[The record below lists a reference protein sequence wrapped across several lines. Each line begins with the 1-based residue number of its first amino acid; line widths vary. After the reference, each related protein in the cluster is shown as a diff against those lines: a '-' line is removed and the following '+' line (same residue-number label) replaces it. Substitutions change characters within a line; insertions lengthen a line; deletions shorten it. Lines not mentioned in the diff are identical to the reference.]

1 MNKMTK
7 TLLAAA
13 LFIIPL
19 IALAAGENP
28 GFFSTYVDGSG
39 NISLPKDFRG
49 NWIHLGT
56 WVATSKAPVPGAE
69 SVQTTPGAG
78 LHDVYAQ
85 PESVKAYQKTGRW
98 PDGTVIVKEVRA
110 INWDDLPTGHVMY
123 AGDRAECFVMV
134 KDAKGRF
141 KGNPHWGDGW
151 GWALFRSADPK
162 KNVSTGYKT
171 DCMGCHEVAKDTDRV
186 FVNGYPTLRK

>member
-1 MNKMTK
+1 MKKMAK
-7 TLLAAA
+7 VLLAAA
-13 LFIIPL
+13 LFIIPTL
-19 IALAAGENP
+19 ALAAGEQQ
-28 GFFSTYVDGSG
+28 GSFSTYVDGSG
-39 NISLPKDFRG
+39 SISLPKDFRG

-69 SVQTTPGAG
+69 SAQTTPGAG
-78 LHDVYAQ
+78 LHDVYTQ

-110 INWDDLPTGHVMY
+110 ISWDDLPTGHVMY

-171 DCMGCHEVAKDTDRV
+171 DCMGCHEVAKDTDRA

>member
-7 TLLAAA
+7 ALLVAA
-13 LFIIPL
+13 LFLIPL
-19 IALAAGENP
+19 LALAAGEKQ
-28 GFFSTYVDGSG
+28 GTFSPYVDGSG
-39 NISLPKDFRG
+39 SITPPKDFRIA
-49 NWIHLGT
+49 WVHLGT
-56 WVATSKAPVPGAE
+56 WVATSKAQIPGAE
-69 SVQTTPGAG
+69 SVKTTPGAG
-78 LHDVYAQ
+78 LHDVYTR
-85 PESVKAYQKTGRW
+85 PESVKAYLKTGRW

-110 INWDDLPTGHVMY
+110 INWDDLPTGHVMF

-151 GWALFRSADPK
+151 GWALFRSADPN
-162 KNVSTGYKT
+162 KNVSTDYKT

-186 FVNGYPTLRK
+186 FGNGYPTLRK

>member
-1 MNKMTK
+1 MIKMTK
-7 TLLAAA
+7 ALLVTV
-13 LFIIPL
+13 LFIIPVF
-19 IALAAGENP
+19 ALAAGEKQ
-28 GFFSTYVDGSG
+28 GTFSPYVDGSG
-39 NISLPKDFRG
+39 SISPPKDFRIA
-49 NWIHLGT
+49 WVHLGT

-78 LHDVYAQ
+78 LHDVYTQ

-98 PDGTVIVKEVRA
+98 PDGTVVVKEVRA
-110 INWDDLPTGHVMY
+110 ISWDDLPTGHVMY
-123 AGDRAECFVMV
+123 AGERAECFVMV

-162 KNVSTGYKT
+162 KNVSASYKA
-171 DCMGCHEVAKDTDRV
+171 DCMSCHEVAKDTDRV
-186 FVNGYPTLRK
+186 FVHGYPTLRK